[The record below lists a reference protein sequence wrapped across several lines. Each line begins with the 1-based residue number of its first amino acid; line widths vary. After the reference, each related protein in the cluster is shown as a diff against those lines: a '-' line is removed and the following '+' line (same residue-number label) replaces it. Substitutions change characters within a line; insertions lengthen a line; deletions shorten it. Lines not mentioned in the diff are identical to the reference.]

1 MSKSHYLMLTVIAG
15 LTGVCIWQATQL
27 GDLRNA
33 NSTLTTQ
40 LRTIASGRRPSGP
53 DFPGASKKPDGQPDA
68 TFASKNTA
76 TEEDP
81 AAAAA
86 EKERLAR
93 EARFKEM
100 RALDRT
106 QRADA
111 KILALKTKLNL
122 TPEQEKLIRDAMAKA
137 SGDRD
142 ALREAGDARRRANGD
157 KPDSEEVRKAEMAK
171 FAATEAAQEAAITA
185 AMSPEQLTAYEDY
198 KTEQKANQVE
208 ARANQQ
214 LNELQNKLALTAE
227 QKDAAFQFY
236 AQQEQSGFD
245 PGQIM
250 AQGGDVQKAFE
261 ERQKATLEG
270 MQSILTPEQYELYSK
285 QEEERATMFR
295 NNGGFG
301 GFGRGPGGPPPPPR

>member
-1 MSKSHYLMLTVIAG
+1 MTKSHYAMLTVIAG
-15 LTGVCIWQATQL
+15 LSGVCVWQAMSL
-27 GDLRNA
+27 
-33 NSTLTTQ
+33 SQ
-40 LRTIASGRRPSGP
+40 LRSDNASLGTQIKSIASGPRPSGSDP
-53 DFPGASKKPDGQPDA
+53 AAKNGKSASATDDG
-68 TFASKNTA
+68 TFASKNVA
-76 TEEDP
+76 SPEDP

-93 EARFKEM
+93 EARFREM
-100 RALDRT
+100 RTLDRT

-122 TPEQEKLIRDAMAKA
+122 TPEQEKVIREAMAKA
-137 SGDRD
+137 SETRD
-142 ALREAGDARRRANGD
+142 ALREAGEARRRANGD
-157 KPDSEEVRKAEMAK
+157 KPESDEVRKAEMAK
-171 FAATEAAQEAAITA
+171 FAATETDQEAAITA
-185 AMSPEQLTAYEDY
+185 AMSPEQLTAYEEY

-214 LNELQNKLALTAE
+214 LNELQNKLALTPE

-236 AQQEQSGFD
+236 AQQEQTGFD

-285 QEEERATMFR
+285 QEEERATLFR
-295 NNGGFG
+295 NAGGFG
-301 GFGRGPGGPPPPPR
+301 GFGRGPGGPPR